1 MSESIEKTID
11 IDKILKSKMGSKV
24 KFVPRFLVSWLKKI
38 IHEDEV
44 NRFLW
49 ESRGLSGTEWLTE
62 CVRYLKMDV
71 EIVGLENLPDK
82 NDGKLYTFVSNHP
95 LGGQDGVCLGSII
108 GKHYDGKFR
117 YLVNDLLLNLPG
129 LKPVSI
135 GINKTG
141 RQSRDFPRMVEAGF
155 KSGNHMLMFPA
166 GLNSRKRKDGTI
178 HDLPWKKTFISKSI
192 EYQRDVVPIH
202 FGGRNSERFYR
213 IARFSDKYLPFNLAM
228 LFLVDEMYRN
238 VGKHFRISIG
248 KPIPWQTFD
257 KSKSA
262 TEWAQYVEDR
272 VYEL

>member
-24 KFVPRFLVSWLKKI
+24 KFVPHFLVSWLKKI

-141 RQSRDFPRMVEAGF
+141 RQSRDFPRMVETGF
-155 KSGNHMLMFPA
+155 KSDNHMLMFPA

-178 HDLPWKKTFISKSI
+178 HDLPWKKTFISKSV

>member
-82 NDGKLYTFVSNHP
+82 NDGKLYTFVSIQA

-108 GKHYDGKFR
+108 GKHYDRKFR
-117 YLVNDLLLNLPG
+117 YLVIDLLLNLPG

-155 KSGNHMLMFPA
+155 KSDNHMLMFPA

-178 HDLPWKKTFISKSI
+178 HDLPWKKTFISKSV